1 LQVAEEVD
9 EGEAIKHR
17 ISQVSFGSLAKTLDI
32 TGEGVS
38 RKRKR
43 GSEKSEEAEAKLD
56 ALRKRL
62 RELRASKEL
71 APEQTKDSKV
81 EKVKKSSDRKATAKG
96 SGSGSEVSEDDH
108 DGSDDQTSDEESTA
122 KKGRSSKHAPTSMSS
137 KRAVTRRRTVVPI
150 AKSKIRD
157 PRFDPLTGPLV
168 QTDIDKKYSFL
179 NDYRTTEIT
188 ALRTAIKNPK
198 ISEHEQEALKRQ
210 LLSMQSKQKAKA
222 KEDAERKVLSEHRKK
237 EKDMIKQGKQ
247 PFYLKK
253 SEQKKQALVERFSGM
268 KAKERERVIERRRKK
283 LSSREKRN
291 MPDARRA

>member
-1 LQVAEEVD
+1 MQVAEEVD
-9 EGEAIKHR
+9 EGEAIKKR

-32 TGEGVS
+32 SEDGPS

-43 GSEKSEEAEAKLD
+43 GSEKSEDAEVKLD

-71 APEQTKDSKV
+71 ASGSTKDAKLNKV
-81 EKVKKSSDRKATAKG
+81 EKSSSRNLAAER
-96 SGSGSEVSEDDH
+96 SGSEASDEDH
-108 DGSDDQTSDEESTA
+108 SDSNDLTSDGEESTT

-137 KRAVTRRRTVVPI
+137 KRAVTRRRTVVPL

-179 NDYRTTEIT
+179 NDYRTTEIS

-198 ISEHEQEALKRQ
+198 LPEHEKDGMKRQ
-210 LLSMQSKQKAKA
+210 LLSMQSKQKAKE
-222 KEDAERKVLSEHRKK
+222 KEEAERKVLREHRKK

-253 SEQKKQALVERFSGM
+253 SEQKKQALVERFTGM